1 MSIMEFNQHDYFGIY
16 AYKPV
21 DLPEPYRGFSI
32 VRERP
37 YYLFEIKPRDG
48 YDLPPMLAGKFTKLA
63 TLRAQ
68 VDKFLLEN
76 PKATADTAY
85 IEKTTKPGR
94 GRPKKKRNVVAG
106 PMAEMGAAE

>member
-1 MSIMEFNQHDYFGIY
+1 MEFDQHDYFGIY
-16 AYKPV
+16 AYKP
-21 DLPEPYRGFSI
+21 DDPPEPYRGFSI

-48 YDLPPMLAGKFTKLA
+48 YDLPPMLSGKFTKLD

-68 VDKFLLEN
+68 VDKFLFEN

-85 IEKTTKPGR
+85 IEKIAKLGR
-94 GRPKKKRNVVAG
+94 GRPKKKRNIVAM
-106 PMAEMGAAE
+106 PIAEKSTAE